1 MKYRINIDPVTN
13 LSSDGDFFFGTGFF
27 GAEFDTFEE
36 LKGLL
41 RKYAT
46 FERDGKKYWRKV
58 IKMTFSLEPTFA
70 AVKAEGDR
78 QCKETGMVELFSAI
92 TAYRKDPFHKYTI
105 FFRPGKWQ
113 DDKGIF
119 SFLLQEDRKDPEPRY
134 GKLKEIL
141 KEIGISFE

>member
-1 MKYRINIDPVTN
+1 MYRVNIDPITN

-27 GAEFDTFEE
+27 GAEFNTFEE

-46 FERDGKKYWRKV
+46 FERDGKRYWRKV
-58 IKMTFSLEPTFA
+58 IKMTFSLESTFS
-70 AVKAEGDR
+70 AVRAEGDC
-78 QCKETGMVELFSAI
+78 QCKENGMVELFSAI
-92 TAYRKDPFHKYTI
+92 AAYGKDPFHKYTI

-119 SFLLQEDRKDPEPRY
+119 SFLLQEGKGDPMPRY
-134 GKLKEIL
+134 GKLSEVL
-141 KEIGISFE
+141 KEIGISFK